1 MVGYVMNLGFKILI
15 VIMNLH
21 LVHMMWQAVLLKL
34 SLNVHDTYVVCT

>member
-21 LVHMMWQAVLLKL
+21 LVHMIWQVVLLKL
-34 SLNVHDTYVVCT
+34 SLNVHNIYVVCS